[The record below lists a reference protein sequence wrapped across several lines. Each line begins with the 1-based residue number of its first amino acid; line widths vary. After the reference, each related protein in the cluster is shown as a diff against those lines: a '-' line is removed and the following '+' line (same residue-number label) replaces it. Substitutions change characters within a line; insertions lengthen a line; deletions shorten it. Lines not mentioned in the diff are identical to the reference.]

1 MTRRRLT
8 VIAVE
13 SDEDMFPGYTA
24 AEINTLVREV
34 VEDRMAHLNA
44 QVFLISSDLM
54 PERVTS

>member
-13 SDEDMFPGYTA
+13 SDEDMLPGYTT